1 MSGLRSNSRGQ
12 SDRSS
17 LDALN
22 RTIEGLEARLEDL
35 LGGPMERNRREPPA
49 ERPPERAP
57 APSRAQREPE
67 SRRFD
72 PVDEIRRRQQAL
84 DDRWGRD
91 GYDAPRPARGTAQ
104 PESRRYDEQDYRA
117 STAIPAYRA
126 RPAAPVEA
134 SRVERS
140 RPLRAAPAA
149 PAQAS
154 QGDAALREVAEAL
167 VNLRQELKNELSEGV
182 AREMQGVRSE
192 LRNIRSFAENQD
204 FAEDIREDVARLAA
218 SIDRLSAT
226 SGPDSQALR
235 SEVEELRS
243 LVEQMARQD
252 SMHKMERRWDEVED
266 TLRGFDQTALK
277 EEIVALAY
285 RLDDIKSD
293 LGNANNSPAIRALED
308 KLITMA
314 GFVEQLGRRIQPN
327 ENVLTEHFSGLDQ
340 RLDEISRAIAAT
352 STRAQHSADGALAE
366 RLENRLNG
374 LARQL
379 DQLKDMSAEK
389 DKPSDALTGRLDA
402 LANRIEELSSD
413 RHISKLTEQLDQ
425 LSAYLEQS
433 KRAST
438 QPELTSFLIDISKKI
453 DLLDNGAVNDKL
465 AERLDKIARRIDDI
479 ETRPVSGKTAAYD
492 SALLRLEDR
501 LGKIAAK
508 LDETSRSRDTDP
520 GALAS
525 LESHIANL
533 SSMLNEQSHAQ
544 PMGMPPEL
552 DARMS
557 AIEDYMASNDEY
569 IIEAARQAAEAVLEA
584 HTRNNLAQTASPAD
598 MVLLSE
604 LANDLRKLE
613 GLSRNTDE
621 RTHRTFE
628 ALHET
633 LLQIASR
640 LDALDDRRGSEPAY
654 EQEHPASSNHPM
666 PFASFSEESLSSLAA
681 ATATSS
687 YDGDTATTF
696 APPAAAKPVAE
707 EKQGLLA
714 SLTRRFKSGAAR
726 SEGEGSA
733 TASARTS
740 VNPAPALDPIDFLS
754 SDDENELLEP
764 GSGAPDVKKIL
775 ERVRASQN
783 AQRAGD
789 KDGDNRADFIAA
801 ARRAAQAAALETMPE
816 RAPNSGSAKS
826 GRSPKGASM
835 LARYRRPLL
844 LGIGAILLAMM
855 AMPMVKSLVGSD
867 APPAQRLTTSAVDA
881 QSGIASSA
889 IPGVAD
895 QPVTEPSTAPV
906 DETAQAEADRMQ
918 SDADRQGHLI
928 DTRPIGGAPLPQ
940 EAPAINVAAP
950 RAELGVA
957 ERLQPS
963 ATPQTDMG
971 STYTSQPDTAAPQA
985 EPAIAI
991 PAAITPASLAEAA
1004 GKGDALALFEIAA
1017 RYTDGVGVQADRAE
1031 AAKWYKLSADRG
1043 FAPAQYRLG
1052 NMYEKANG
1060 VERNLPEAKRY
1071 YEMAASQGNAGAM
1084 HNLAVLLTSDAA
1096 GQPDY
1101 KAAADWF
1108 IKASELGVRDS
1119 QFNLAILYARGSGV
1133 QQSLEESY
1141 KWFAIAARDGDADA
1155 AQKRDDVAKAMKP
1168 EQLASAKAKVDA
1180 WKVTPLNEDAN
1191 SVNLPD
1197 EWTNAGGVKTSSVDM
1212 QKAIRNIQ
1220 AILNN
1225 NGFKA
1230 GTPDG
1235 KLGKTTVAAI
1245 REFQKSVGQTPDG
1258 RITDEL
1264 VTALLARNK

>member
-35 LGGPMERNRREPPA
+35 LGGPMERSHREPAA
-49 ERPPERAP
+49 ERMPERVS
-57 APSRAQREPE
+57 APSRAQREPD

-72 PVDEIRRRQQAL
+72 PLDEIRRRQQAL
-84 DDRWGRD
+84 DDRWDRD
-91 GYDAPRPARGTAQ
+91 AYEAPRSSRNMAPQ
-104 PESRRYDEQDYRA
+104 EPRRYDEQDYRT
-117 STAIPAYRA
+117 STAIPAHRT
-126 RPAAPVEA
+126 RPAAPIEA
-134 SRVERS
+134 PRVERS
-140 RPLRAAPAA
+140 RPSRAPTA

-167 VNLRQELKNELSEGV
+167 VNLRQELKSELSEGV
-182 AREMQGVRSE
+182 AREMQGLRSE

-218 SIDRLSAT
+218 SINRLSTT
-226 SGPDSQALR
+226 SGPDAQALR
-235 SEVEELRS
+235 SEVEELRA

-252 SMHKMERRWDEVED
+252 SVHKMERRWDDVED
-266 TLRGFDQTALK
+266 TLRGFDPTPLK

-327 ENVLTEHFSGLDQ
+327 ENLFNEHFSGLDH

-352 STRAQHSADGALAE
+352 SNRAQHSADGALAE

-374 LARQL
+374 LSRQL

-389 DKPSDALTGRLDA
+389 DKPSEALTGRLDA
-402 LANRIEELSSD
+402 LANRIEELASD
-413 RHISKLTEQLDQ
+413 RHVSQLGERLDQ

-433 KRAST
+433 KRAPAE
-438 QPELTSFLIDISKKI
+438 PELTSFLTDISKKI
-453 DLLDNGAVNDKL
+453 DLLGNGAVNDKL
-465 AERLDKIARRIDDI
+465 AERLDKIARRIEDI
-479 ETRPVSGKTAAYD
+479 DTRPVPGKTASYD
-492 SALLRLEDR
+492 SAFLRLEER

-508 LDETSRSRDTDP
+508 LDETSRSRDADP
-520 GALAS
+520 GQLAS
-525 LESHIANL
+525 LESQIANL
-533 SSMLNEQSHAQ
+533 SSLLNEQSQ
-544 PMGMPPEL
+544 PQPVGMPPEF
-552 DARMS
+552 DSRMN

-569 IIEAARQAAEAVLEA
+569 IIEAARQAAEAVMEA
-584 HTRNNLAQTASPAD
+584 HARNNLAQTASPAD
-598 MVLLSE
+598 MAVLAE

-628 ALHET
+628 ALHDT

-640 LDALDDRRGSEPAY
+640 LDALDDRHASEP
-654 EQEHPASSNHPM
+654 EENHLASSDGRGH
-666 PFASFSEESLSSLAA
+666 FANFSDEGLATLA
-681 ATATSS
+681 GATVTSS
-687 YDGDTATTF
+687 FDTDVATTF
-696 APPAAAKPVAE
+696 APPAAAKPVV
-707 EKQGLLA
+707 EKKPGLLA
-714 SLTRRFKSGAAR
+714 SLSRRFKSGAAPA
-726 SEGEGSA
+726 ETETTVAA
-733 TASARTS
+733 TARTN
-740 VNPAPALDPIDFLS
+740 VNPAPALDPIDVLS
-754 SDDENELLEP
+754 SDENELLEP

-783 AQRAGD
+783 AARAGD
-789 KDGDNRADFIAA
+789 KDTDNRADFIAA

-816 RAPNSGSAKS
+816 RAAASGSAKS
-826 GRSPKGASM
+826 GRGAEGGSM

-855 AMPMVKSLVGSD
+855 AMPMVKSLVGSET
-867 APPAQRLTTSAVDA
+867 PPAQQVTTGATTGTSAPQADLA
-881 QSGIASSA
+881 STDLNSGPDRVVTLPSS
-889 IPGVAD
+889 V
-895 QPVTEPSTAPV
+895 QV
-906 DETAQAEADRMQ
+906 DERAQAQVDRMEAD
-918 SDADRQGHLI
+918 ADKQGNAI
-928 DTRPIGGAPLPQ
+928 DTRPIGGSPLPE
-940 EAPAINVAAP
+940 EAPSLNVPPPSAAT
-950 RAELGVA
+950 AVA
-957 ERLQPS
+957 E
-963 ATPQTDMG
+963 
-971 STYTSQPDTAAPQA
+971 QA
-985 EPAIAI
+985 EPETTPEEIIRNAQVDEPTPSAPSAEAII
-991 PAAITPASLAEAA
+991 TVPSGITPASLAEAA
-1004 GKGDALALFEIAA
+1004 SRGDALALFEIAA
-1017 RYTDGVGVQADRAE
+1017 RYTDGIGFQADRAE
-1031 AAKWYKLSADRG
+1031 AAKWYKLAADRG

-1108 IKASELGVRDS
+1108 IKASDLGVRDS

-1133 QQSLEESY
+1133 QQSLEDSY

>member
-35 LGGPMERNRREPPA
+35 LGGPMERSRREPPA

-57 APSRAQREPE
+57 APSRAQREPS

-84 DDRWGRD
+84 DDRWSRD
-91 GYDAPRPARGTAQ
+91 AYEAPQPARSAMQ
-104 PESRRYDEQDYRA
+104 QEQRRYDDQDYRA
-117 STAIPAYRA
+117 STAIPAYRT

-134 SRVERS
+134 PRVERS
-140 RPLRAAPAA
+140 RPSRTPAA

-218 SIDRLSAT
+218 SIDRLSTT

-327 ENVLTEHFSGLDQ
+327 ENVLTEHFSGVDQ

-352 STRAQHSADGALAE
+352 SNRAHHSPDAALLE

-374 LARQL
+374 LSGQL

-433 KRAST
+433 KRTPA
-438 QPELTSFLIDISKKI
+438 QPELTSFLTDISKKI
-453 DLLDNGAVNDKL
+453 DLLGNGAVNDKL

-479 ETRPVSGKTAAYD
+479 DTRPASGKNAAYD
-492 SALLRLEDR
+492 SAFLRLEDR

-508 LDETSRSRDTDP
+508 LDETTRSSNTDP

-640 LDALDDRRGSEPAY
+640 LDALDDRRAPEPAY
-654 EQEHPASSNHPM
+654 EQEHSASNSPM

-687 YDGDTATTF
+687 FDTDTATAF

-726 SEGEGSA
+726 SEGD
-733 TASARTS
+733 ASAPANGRTN

-764 GSGAPDVKKIL
+764 GTGAPDVKKIL

-783 AQRAGD
+783 AHRAGD

-816 RAPNSGSAKS
+816 RATNSGSAKS

-867 APPAQRLTTSAVDA
+867 TPPAQRVTTSTIDA
-881 QSGIASSA
+881 DPGVVSSA
-889 IPGVAD
+889 IPDVTNQA
-895 QPVTEPSTAPV
+895 VTEPSTAPV
-906 DETAQAEADRMQ
+906 DETAQAAADRMQ

-950 RAELGVA
+950 RTEMAAAEQ
-957 ERLQPS
+957 LQPS
-963 ATPQTDMG
+963 GAPQTDTEIAHTNEPG
-971 STYTSQPDTAAPQA
+971 TVAPQA
-985 EPAIAI
+985 ETAIAV

-1004 GKGDALALFEIAA
+1004 GRGDALALFEIAV

-1031 AAKWYKLSADRG
+1031 AAKWYKLAADRG

-1108 IKASELGVRDS
+1108 IKASDLGVRDS

-1230 GTPDG
+1230 GVPDG